1 MIRTGAVVAAVLLAL
16 PAPPAAAEE
25 PERSALWETHCMVC
39 HGMDGR
45 AETEEGRKK
54 KARNLTD
61 AKWQATVTDERLSR
75 SIHRGHENMPAFG
88 KKLNDAQ
95 IKALLVEVRSLAAKK

>member
-1 MIRTGAVVAAVLLAL
+1 MIRPGAVVAALLLAL
-16 PAPPAAAEE
+16 PSLPARAEE
-25 PERSALWETHCMVC
+25 PQRSALWEAHCMVC

-45 AETEEGRKK
+45 ADTEEGKKK

-75 SIHRGHENMPAFG
+75 SIHRGRDNMPAFG
-88 KKLNDAQ
+88 KKLTDEQ
-95 IKALLVEVRSLAAKK
+95 IKALIAEVRSLAAK

>member
-1 MIRTGAVVAAVLLAL
+1 MIRSGAVVAAVLLATPVL
-16 PAPPAAAEE
+16 PAAAEG
-25 PERSALWETHCMVC
+25 PNADALWEAHCMVC
-39 HGMDGR
+39 HGDDGR

-61 AKWQATVTDERLSR
+61 ARWQATVSDARLSR

-88 KKLNDAQ
+88 KKLNDEQ
-95 IKALLVEVRSLAAKK
+95 IKALVAHVRTLAAKK